1 MGLITLNKVLISD
14 KIDSV
19 CAKTFAEN
27 GVEVVYKPGMKKEE
41 LIKIIPEFNGLIV
54 RSSTKVTADVIA
66 AATNLKVSFLVIST
80 SDPYPLLI
88 QI

>member
-14 KIDSV
+14 KIDGV

-66 AATNLKVSFLVIST
+66 AATNLKVKLISDFKPYSF
-80 SDPYPLLI
+80 
-88 QI
+88 